1 MSRSRAEAAT
11 VATSQELLRSAL
23 RRSQRRNTWVAR
35 RRLVWRWSVYLLG
48 RALVYL
54 GPPLAV
60 ASLAV
65 WWWLH
70 RVDTGDAPRPANP
83 AVAPAAAPTPSASAA
98 APAAPLA
105 ATEAVAAS
113 APLQLRLDDESL
125 MAPPPVRH
133 RRLPLRSPEAASA
146 ADAQESM

>member
-35 RRLVWRWSVYLLG
+35 RRLAWRWSVYLLG
-48 RALVYL
+48 KALVYL
-54 GPPLAV
+54 GPPLLV
-60 ASLAV
+60 ASLAA
-65 WWWLH
+65 WWWLQ
-70 RVDTGDAPRPANP
+70 RVNTGDVPLPTVP
-83 AVAPAAAPTPSASAA
+83 AVAPAP
-98 APAAPLA
+98 APAAPPA
-105 ATEAVAAS
+105 AAEAVAAS

-125 MAPPPVRH
+125 MAQPPVRH